1 MIAGTDIT
9 FSAFDSKRIELA
21 KQGFDGNS
29 EAIKHF
35 GLEKTPWPSE
45 DEIPFADA
53 SEISEDAA
61 NAMAWAAEEELLFV
75 ENGNLRPTDPVTR
88 AELASMLVRFYEKFM
103 VN

>member
-1 MIAGTDIT
+1 MYLYRYHGSPEVT
-9 FSAFDSKRIELA
+9 SDSLN
-21 KQGFDGNS
+21 D
-29 EAIKHF
+29 
-35 GLEKTPWPSE
+35 
-45 DEIPFADA
+45 FADA